1 MDTRVR
7 IIQEGTGLHKPND
20 RANVTVTVECREN
33 EETRQII
40 LSKETHQI
48 TLGEPDSDLWDAIER
63 CILIMRNGEES
74 EFIIKAGF
82 EQTSVWCQIHLESF
96 QRATDSWKLSPH
108 EKLSIATHHKTS
120 GNDHFKSKN
129 YVMAA
134 RRYSKSLKYV
144 ISIGYD
150 VMDSDDA
157 VVCQD
162 LKMACLN
169 NLAACQL
176 KLHLYKHSINNSTK
190 VLEVQPKNSKA
201 LYRRGIAYLQIKDF
215 DLAELDLLIAKELE
229 PESQAVIGQLK
240 ILNEERQ
247 SSNKKLQEGMKKMFG
262 ETKQS

>member
-1 MDTRVR
+1 MDIRSK
-7 IIQEGTGLHKPND
+7 IIQEGIGLHKPND
-20 RANVTVTVECREN
+20 RTNVAVTVECKEN
-33 EETRQII
+33 EETGKII

-48 TLGEPDSDLWDAIER
+48 TLGEPDSDLWDSIEK
-63 CILIMRNGEES
+63 CILMMRNGEES
-74 EFIIKAGF
+74 EFIIKSGF
-82 EQTSVWCQIHLESF
+82 EQISVWCRIHLESF

-108 EKLSIATHHKTS
+108 EKLIIATHHKTT

-144 ISIGYD
+144 ISIGND
-150 VMDSDDA
+150 VVDSDDV

-176 KLHLYKHSINNSTK
+176 KLHLYKHSITNSTK

-215 DLAELDLLIAKELE
+215 DLAEMDLLTAKELE
-229 PESQAVIGQLK
+229 PESQAIIGQLK
-240 ILNEERQ
+240 ILSEERQ
-247 SSNKKLQEGMKKMFG
+247 SFNKKLQQSMKKMFG